1 MTDQTSS
8 GRRPPPLAGVRV
20 LDFTRVLAG
29 PWSTLN
35 LADLGAEVIKVENPK
50 GGDDTRQYKPPEVGG
65 EASYFLFVNRNKK
78 SLALDITKPEGQAI
92 VRRLAAQVDVVIEN
106 YRPDVMERQGIDYAS
121 LSKVN
126 PRLIYCSISGYGH
139 DTPYRM
145 NVGYDQ
151 IAQGE
156 GGLMYLTGQP
166 EADPVRTGASL
177 ADTLTGLH
185 AGMAVL
191 AALRAREVTGRGQH
205 VDMALLDTVVAVS
218 GFLSQGALLT
228 GENPPRSGNSSF
240 LVIPTGVYPCADGLL
255 NLLVGNDRQ
264 FRRLCTDVLERP
276 DMAEDAR
283 FRTNKD
289 RRAHKAELD
298 EVLKDLFSRRPRDHW
313 IERCRASGVPA
324 GSVRTLTEALAA
336 PEPAARDMIQ
346 EVEHPAGSFRTV
358 ASPMKLSGT
367 PVRRAGPA
375 PLLGEHT
382 DEVLREVLGCDD
394 ARIAALRAAGGVR

>member
-1 MTDQTSS
+1 MTDAAAAAL
-8 GRRPPPLAGVRV
+8 PHPLTGIRV

-29 PWSTLN
+29 PYLTMM
-35 LADLGAEVIKVENPK
+35 LADLGAEVIKVENPD
-50 GGDDTRQYKPPEVGG
+50 GGDDSRAWNPPGLGG
-65 EASYFLFVNRNKK
+65 ESAYFLAINRHKK
-78 SLALDITKPEGQAI
+78 SVTVDLATEAGRDLCRE
-92 VRRLAAQVDVVIEN
+92 LAAKCDILVQNFRV
-106 YRPDVMERQGIDYAS
+106 DVMERHGLDYAA
-121 LSKVN
+121 LSKEN

-191 AALRAREVTGRGQH
+191 AAVRAREVTGRGQH

-218 GFLSQGALLT
+218 GFLSQGTLLT

-264 FRRLCTDVLERP
+264 FRRLCIDVLERP
-276 DMAEDAR
+276 EMAEDAR

-298 EVLKDLFSRRPRDHW
+298 EVLKDLFARRPRDHW

-346 EVEHPAGSFRTV
+346 DVEHPAGSFRTV

-382 DEVLREVLGCDD
+382 DAVLREVLGCDD

>member
-1 MTDQTSS
+1 MTDEAAATL
-8 GRRPPPLAGVRV
+8 PHPLTGIRV

-29 PWSTLN
+29 PYLTMM
-35 LADLGAEVIKVENPK
+35 LADLGAEVIKVENPD
-50 GGDDTRQYKPPEVGG
+50 GGDDSRAWNPPGLGSES
-65 EASYFLFVNRNKK
+65 AYFLAINRHKK
-78 SLALDITKPEGQAI
+78 SVTVDLGTEAGRDLCRE
-92 VRRLAAQVDVVIEN
+92 LAAKCDILVQNFRV
-106 YRPDVMERQGIDYAS
+106 DVMERHGLDYAA
-121 LSKVN
+121 LSGAN

>member
-1 MTDQTSS
+1 
-8 GRRPPPLAGVRV
+8 
-20 LDFTRVLAG
+20 
-29 PWSTLN
+29 
-35 LADLGAEVIKVENPK
+35 
-50 GGDDTRQYKPPEVGG
+50 
-65 EASYFLFVNRNKK
+65 
-78 SLALDITKPEGQAI
+78 DILVQNFRA
-92 VRRLAAQVDVVIEN
+92 
-106 YRPDVMERQGIDYAS
+106 DVMERHGLDYAS
-121 LSKVN
+121 LAKTN

-205 VDMALLDTVVAVS
+205 IDMALLDTVVAVT

-228 GENPPRSGNSSF
+228 GEDPPRSGNSSF

-264 FRRLCTDVLERP
+264 FRRLCADVLDRP
-276 DMAEDAR
+276 DLGEDPR
-283 FRTNKD
+283 FRTNRD

-298 EVLKDLFSRRPRDHW
+298 EVLKDLFSRQPRDHW
-313 IERCRASGVPA
+313 IERCRAAGVPA

-346 EVEHPAGSFRTV
+346 PVEHPAGAYRTV
-358 ASPMKLSGT
+358 ASPMKLSDT

-382 DEVLREVLGCDD
+382 DAVLRDVLGWDE
-394 ARIAALRAAGGVR
+394 AQIAALRQAGGIR

>member
-1 MTDQTSS
+1 MTDEAAATL
-8 GRRPPPLAGVRV
+8 PHPLTGIRV

-29 PWSTLN
+29 PYLTMM
-35 LADLGAEVIKVENPK
+35 LADLGAEVIKVENPD
-50 GGDDTRQYKPPEVGG
+50 GGDDSRAWNPPGLGSES
-65 EASYFLFVNRNKK
+65 AYFLAINRHKK
-78 SLALDITKPEGQAI
+78 SITVDLGTEAG
-92 VRRLAAQVDVVIEN
+92 RDLCRELAAKCDILVQNFRV
-106 YRPDVMERQGIDYAS
+106 DVMERHGLDYAA
-121 LSKVN
+121 LSKAN
-126 PRLIYCSISGYGH
+126 PRLVYCSISGYGH